1 MVQAKS
7 SARVI
12 TITVWLLVNFSS
24 TSIAQDLTDPE
35 QLDRQFTVGLEAL
48 DNDQL
53 KTARKAFQGILNVS
67 PSLHRARVELARA
80 YYLSMDYDKARAST
94 QLVLDDPNTPP
105 KVRTTLLAFLAQID
119 EDEKQF
125 NDRHRWTPSI
135 YIGAMYDSNVNV
147 GPDREI
153 IEIEGVDA
161 SGGPVIDQGTLEE
174 ESQETSDTAA
184 VINLAIAHTYNPG
197 KTFTVSE
204 HSGFFLWQSQLSYYD
219 RHYIDEKNF
228 NLGVLTA
235 RTGPAWVVPRHWR
248 ASIGL
253 QVDQIWLGTDRLA
266 LFYSVNPN
274 VTWQFGDNWELTVD
288 GVVTQREYHDDVDE
302 DRDGL
307 YRAGTVQLDRY
318 FNKREWTLQGGVGY
332 AKFDTDEN
340 NANAERFSYAAPD
353 VFLGVVWQAWQN
365 GSVYARA
372 AWRNYDYDG
381 VEPIFDRP
389 RDDDEY
395 RYSVGFQHDF
405 KSGLLNEWQ
414 LLGSWI
420 HTDNQSNLG
429 IYEYDRDQVS
439 LGLARSF

>member
-7 SARVI
+7 STRVI
-12 TITVWLLVNFSS
+12 VITVLLLLNFNN
-24 TSIAQDLTDPE
+24 TSVAEELTDPTE
-35 QLDRQFTVGLEAL
+35 LDQQFTIGLEAL

-53 KTARKAFQGILNVS
+53 KTARKAFQNILNAS
-67 PSLHRARVELARA
+67 PSLHRARIELARA
-80 YYLSMDYDKARAST
+80 FYLSMDYDKARAST
-94 QLVLDDPNTPP
+94 QTVLDDPNTPP

-119 EDEKQF
+119 EDEQQF

-135 YIGAMYDSNVNV
+135 YLGAMYDSNVNV
-147 GPDREI
+147 GPDRG
-153 IEIEGVDA
+153 EIELPF
-161 SGGPVIDQGTLEE
+161 GGQLDEGSE
-174 ESQETSDTAA
+174 ETSDYAS
-184 VINLAIAHTYNPG
+184 VVNLGIAHTYNPG
-197 KTFTVSE
+197 STFSLSE

-219 RHYIDEKNF
+219 RRYIDEKNF

-266 LFYSVNPN
+266 LFYSLNPN
-274 VTWQFGDNWELTVD
+274 ITWQFGDNWELTAD
-288 GVVTQREYHDDVDE
+288 GIVTQREYHDDVDE
-302 DRDGL
+302 DRNGL
-307 YRAGTVQLDRY
+307 YRAGSLQLDRF
-318 FNKREWTLQGGVGY
+318 FNKREWTLQAGIGY
-332 AKFDTDEN
+332 AKFETDEDN
-340 NANAERFSYAAPD
+340 VNADRFSHTAPD
-353 VFLGVVWQAWQN
+353 AFLGIIWRAWEN

-381 VEPIFDRP
+381 LQPITETL
-389 RDDDEY
+389 RDDEEY

-405 KSGLLNEWQ
+405 KGGLLNKWQ

-420 HTDNQSNLG
+420 HTDNESNDDL
-429 IYEYDRDQVS
+429 YEYDRDQVS

>member
-12 TITVWLLVNFSS
+12 TVTILLLINFSNAS
-24 TSIAQDLTDPE
+24 AAEDLTDPTE
-35 QLDRQFTVGLEAL
+35 LDQQFTVGMQAL
-48 DNDQL
+48 DKDQL
-53 KTARKAFQGILNVS
+53 KTARKAFQSILNVS

-94 QLVLDDPNTPP
+94 QVVLDDPNTPP
-105 KVRTTLLAFLAQID
+105 KVRATLLAFLAQID

-135 YIGAMYDSNVNV
+135 YLGAMYDTNVNV

-153 IEIEGVDA
+153 IETEA
-161 SGGPVIDQGTLEE
+161 GPGTLSEE
-174 ESQETSDTAA
+174 FQKTSDTAA
-184 VINLAIAHTYNPG
+184 VVNLGIAHTYNPG
-197 KTFTVSE
+197 NTFTFSE

-266 LFYSVNPN
+266 LFYSANPN

-302 DRDGL
+302 DRNGL
-307 YRAGTVQLDRY
+307 YRAATLQIDRF
-318 FNKREWTLQGGVGY
+318 FNKREWTLQAGAGY
-332 AKFDTDEN
+332 AKFDTDEDS
-340 NANAERFSYAAPD
+340 ANADRFSYEAPD
-353 VFLGVVWQAWQN
+353 VFLGIIWRAWQN
-365 GSVYARA
+365 GSLYARA
-372 AWRNYDYDG
+372 AWRNYSYNGD
-381 VEPIFDRP
+381 EPLSNINDS

-395 RYSVGFQHDF
+395 RYSLGFQHDI
-405 KSGLLNEWQ
+405 KSGLLNKWQ

-420 HTDNQSNLG
+420 HTDNQSNTD
-429 IYEYDRDQVS
+429 IYEYDRDQIS